1 MKFGIMLMNN
11 KLFVFIVFF
20 SALVMKVKAND
31 SIYVVLKV
39 VDEYDSKESYSSY
52 WIIPTQDIKNNHY
65 EIVPL
70 FIDTLNYNIVDYP
83 QDSIPFLRDNFTV
96 NEDYKHFLDAFLNN
110 LTLCEYKIQEIKK
123 KWFIKYHHFD
133 SYIGKPNNRTI
144 YMSVVQGCFEKRH
157 ILFSSLYNRFIQS
170 VVFYIPISYSKVNIS
185 LTSNNYLR
193 IFELSDFSYINPYE
207 LIPKEMTNYKILPI
221 IPN

>member
-1 MKFGIMLMNN
+1 MNY
-11 KLFVFIVFF
+11 KVFVFIVFF

-157 ILFSSLYNRFIQS
+157 ILFSNLYNRFIQR

>member
-1 MKFGIMLMNN
+1 MNN

>member
-1 MKFGIMLMNN
+1 MKFGIMLMNY
-11 KLFVFIVFF
+11 KVFVFIVFF

-157 ILFSSLYNRFIQS
+157 ILFSNLYNRFIQR